1 MSGQYNL
8 IVTTLQLRLPPVCTT
23 GSIPARSPALKIG
36 KFQKLI
42 SWDQY
47 WKFQRLSWC
56 TQFSTNWR
64 LLQIPPLINFDW
76 ITQVFPSIDVFVQF
90 VQFVQFVK
98 IYLIG
103 ATPYYIFFRT
113 FLLQLDNEIL
123 GKALLKLKLQKL
135 CLCYVT
141 ITVTFPFGEERL
153 KLPFIFLHWLDVF
166 VLPISCRQHCCLSI
180 YLYCICTV

>member
-1 MSGQYNL
+1 MY
-8 IVTTLQLRLPPVCTT
+8 
-23 GSIPARSPALKIG
+23 SIFYKLKITSNPPIDQFWLDHTG
-36 KFQKLI
+36 I
-42 SWDQY
+42 SLHW
-47 WKFQRLSWC
+47 L
-56 TQFSTNWR
+56 
-64 LLQIPPLINFDW
+64 
-76 ITQVFPSIDVFVQF
+76 DVFVQF

-103 ATPYYIFFRT
+103 ATPYIFFRT

-141 ITVTFPFGEERL
+141 NTVTFPFGEERL

-166 VLPISCRQHCCLSI
+166 VLPISCRQHGRLSI
-180 YLYCICTV
+180 YLYCICTVQNLRWVGLSNIFFRTFVLQLDN